1 MDLFSLL
8 CLIIIGSVILGL
20 AFSRTS
26 PETTLLAGLIALILF
41 SGLLP
46 GEELFPV
53 EVAFKGFANPGVI
66 SIAALYIIAAG
77 IRETGAVFFLINR
90 LLGIPKSLFSA
101 HLRLMLP
108 VAAVSGFVNNTPLVA
123 VMMPIVCDWS
133 KKIQQP
139 LSRLLIPLSFAAIL
153 GGICTLMGTNTN
165 LLVYG
170 ELQRN
175 ADTTL
180 GFFEITKIGLPCA
193 LIGIAYLMVM
203 APRLPDRTPKA
214 GALSDPREYTLEM
227 IVEPA
232 SSLVGKTIEAA
243 GLRHLPGVYLIEID
257 REGEVLAAVAPNE
270 KLQANDR
277 LVFAGVVDSVV
288 DLQKIPG
295 LKPATN
301 QMFKLNGGGERLLIE
316 AVVSHQSPLI
326 GRTIRDGKFR
336 THYNAAIIAVARDG
350 ERVEK
355 KIGDIVLQP
364 GDVLLLE
371 GRQAFW
377 EKNRNARDFYLLRR
391 IEGFTPPRHDR
402 AWLALTVLAGMVI
415 SILLLKVEIQNAAL
429 AGASAM
435 ILFRCLSLDIA
446 RRSIDVRVL
455 LAIVAAL
462 GLGSALQ
469 ISGLAKTLVEHS
481 LALTGGS
488 VLISMFVFYVL
499 TMIVSEFLT
508 NSAAAS
514 LMIQFAFPLAE
525 SLGIPI
531 ISLAVLVMIASSA
544 AFGTPIGYQTNLM
557 IYGPGGYRF
566 TDFMRIG
573 VPLDF
578 ILAVSAT
585 LLTYWFYIA

>member
-1 MDLFSLL
+1 MET
-8 CLIIIGSVILGL
+8 
-20 AFSRTS
+20 AF
-26 PETTLLAGLIALILF
+26 A
-41 SGLLP
+41 
-46 GEELFPV
+46 
-53 EVAFKGFANPGVI
+53 GFANPGVI
-66 SIAALYIIAAG
+66 SIAALYIVAAG

-90 LLGIPKSLFSA
+90 LLGIPKTLTSA

-108 VAAVSGFVNNTPLVA
+108 VATVSGFVNNTPLVA

-133 KKIQQP
+133 KKIKQP

-170 ELQRN
+170 ELQRHEN
-175 ADTTL
+175 LTL
-180 GFFEITKIGLPCA
+180 GFFEITKVGLPCA
-193 LIGIAYLMVM
+193 VVGLIYLLIV
-203 APRLPDRTPKA
+203 APRLPDRTPKTSGMA
-214 GALSDPREYTLEM
+214 DPREYTLEM
-227 IVEPA
+227 IVEPG

-257 REGEVLAAVAPNE
+257 REGEVLAAVSPTE
-270 KLQANDR
+270 KLQASDR
-277 LVFAGVVDSVV
+277 LVFAGVVESVV

-301 QMFKLNGGGERLLIE
+301 QMFKLGGKGDRLLIE
-316 AVVSHQSPLI
+316 AVVSHQSPLA
-326 GRTIRDGKFR
+326 GKSIRDGRFR
-336 THYNAAIIAVARDG
+336 THYDAAIIAVARDG

-371 GRQAFW
+371 ARQAFLD
-377 EKNRNARDFYLLRR
+377 KHRNARDFYLLRR

-402 AWLALTVLAGMVI
+402 AWLALLVLAATVFSVLVLGAP
-415 SILLLKVEIQNAAL
+415 LQTATL

-435 ILFRCLSLDIA
+435 ILFRCISLDIA
-446 RRSIDVRVL
+446 RRAMDVRVL

-469 ISGLAKTLVEHS
+469 ISGLAKLLVEQS
-481 LALTGGS
+481 LTLTGGS
-488 VLISMFVFYVL
+488 VLL
-499 TMIVSEFLT
+499 TMFIFYLMTMLLSEFLT

-531 ISLAVLVMIASSA
+531 VSFAVIVMIASSA

-557 IYGPGGYRF
+557 VYGPGGYRF
-566 TDFMRIG
+566 TDFIRIG
-573 VPLDF
+573 IPLDF
-578 ILAVSAT
+578 ILAITAT
-585 LLTYWFYIA
+585 LLTYWWYVVPLN